1 MNLDPETL
9 FSLLDRR
16 PASAMPLSGPSSAA
30 TTHDGDPG
38 PAQPESIVGGPF
50 LWASGSTLINLS

>member
-9 FSLLDRR
+9 FSLLDKR
-16 PASAMPLSGPSSAA
+16 PAAPMALSASSSPAI
-30 TTHDGDPG
+30 THDGDPG